1 MNAIFISDLHID
13 ESNTNVFRKFK
24 ALVECETPRI
34 DALYI
39 LGDLVEVWV
48 GDDDQSKLAQD
59 LRETL
64 KFASENCSVYLMH
77 GNRDFL
83 FGDQFAEEVGATI
96 IADPTTITINGK
108 RIVITHGDAYCTKD
122 VDYQKIRTMFRSPE
136 WKSEILQKNIEERR
150 QLAISLRT
158 QSKLANANKADNIMD
173 VTDSEVLSSL
183 ENHKATV
190 VIHGH
195 THRPGFYQLN
205 GLSRFVLGDWGRC
218 GWLIRSNQGELTLE
232 CFSI

>member
-13 ESNTNVFRKFK
+13 ESNPRIFRKFK
-24 ALVECETPRI
+24 TLVENETPQL

-64 KFASENCSVYLMH
+64 KLASKNCRVYIMH

-83 FGDQFAEEVGATI
+83 FGNQFSEEVGATLLE
-96 IADPTTITINGK
+96 DPTVITINGK

-122 VDYQKIRTMFRSPE
+122 AAYQQMRTMLRSPE
-136 WKSEILQKNIEERR
+136 WKSEILQKNLEERR
-150 QLAISLRT
+150 QLALSLRT

-173 VTDSEVLSSL
+173 VTESEVLSSL
-183 ENHKATV
+183 LDHKASI

-195 THRPGFYQLN
+195 THRPGFYDLN

-218 GWLIRSNQGELTLE
+218 GWLIRSDQAELTLE
-232 CFSI
+232 CFPI